1 MGLPID
7 QLIVATNENDILD
20 RFFKRGEYHQEGV
33 KETSTPSMDIQISS
47 NFERYLYYLSNSSAS
62 TISDWMNVFKTTGK
76 LTVDGA
82 VLDRAQQTFKSSRVS
97 EEDIK
102 NTIKEYYEK
111 FQYVLDPHTAVG
123 VKAGSD
129 VVSKLHLEGTPL
141 VCLGTAHPA
150 KFAKVVT
157 ESLGEFPNKV
167 MPEELTKLS
176 SMPTKSE
183 EVNASEE
190 DVMALIEKYKQ

>member
-20 RFFKRGEYHQEGV
+20 RFFKHGEYHQEGV

-47 NFERYLYYLSNSSAS
+47 NFERYLYYLSNSQSG
-62 TISDWMNVFKTTGK
+62 TICDWMNIFKTTGK
-76 LTVDGA
+76 LTIDGS
-82 VLDRAQQTFKSSRVS
+82 VLEKAQQAFKSSRVS
-97 EEDIK
+97 EDNIK
-102 NTIKEYYEK
+102 KTIKEYYD
-111 FQYVLDPHTAVG
+111 QHHYVLDPHTAVG
-123 VKAGSD
+123 VKAGLD
-129 VVSKLHLEGTPL
+129 AAAKFKLEGTPL

-167 MPEELTKLS
+167 MPEELLQLS
-176 SMPTKSE
+176 SMPVKCE
-183 EVNASEE
+183 ELNASEAE
-190 DVMALIEKYKQ
+190 VMSLIEKYK